1 MSIAGGSA
9 GVFVDAARTD
19 NRTVAVIG
27 QPPEVWNVTTPI
39 LILILILIPIP
50 IPILILILI
59 PILVFPLQ
67 AVDLEYVAMA
77 CALDVAAPPS
87 AGARLGSAAAKS

>member
-39 LILILILIPIP
+39 PIP
-50 IPILILILI
+50 ILI

-67 AVDLEYVAMA
+67 DVDLEYVAMA

>member
-9 GVFVDAARTD
+9 GVFIDAARTD

-39 LILILILIPIP
+39 PIPIP

-59 PILVFPLQ
+59 LVFPLQ
-67 AVDLEYVAMA
+67 DVDLEYVAMA

>member
-1 MSIAGGSA
+1 MPRA
-9 GVFVDAARTD
+9 
-19 NRTVAVIG
+19 RTVAVIG

-39 LILILILIPIP
+39 PILIPIPIP
-50 IPILILILI
+50 IPILILIL
-59 PILVFPLQ
+59 VFPLQ
-67 AVDLEYVAMA
+67 DVDLEYVAMA

>member
-9 GVFVDAARTD
+9 GVFIDAARTD

-39 LILILILIPIP
+39 PIP

-59 PILVFPLQ
+59 LVFPLQ
-67 AVDLEYVAMA
+67 DVDLEYVAMA

>member
-27 QPPEVWNVTTPI
+27 QQPEVWNVTTPI
-39 LILILILIPIP
+39 PIPIP
-50 IPILILILI
+50 ILILILILI

-67 AVDLEYVAMA
+67 DVDLEYVAMA

>member
-9 GVFVDAARTD
+9 GVFIDAARTD

-39 LILILILIPIP
+39 P
-50 IPILILILI
+50 ILI

-67 AVDLEYVAMA
+67 DVDLEYVAMA